1 MVWEAEESP
10 IDIPAKPDHSVPAI
24 ELSEQTRCLMLVLI
38 FSRTSPGT
46 LHFLIVSVFICA
58 PEAEEVLVPQLG
70 DEEGKV
76 LSGLHTISESSSK
89 AGS

>member
-1 MVWEAEESP
+1 M
-10 IDIPAKPDHSVPAI
+10 II
-24 ELSEQTRCLMLVLI
+24 LL

-46 LHFLIVSVFICA
+46 LHFLIVSVFIRA

-76 LSGLHTISESSSK
+76 FSRLHAISESPSK
-89 AGS
+89 AES